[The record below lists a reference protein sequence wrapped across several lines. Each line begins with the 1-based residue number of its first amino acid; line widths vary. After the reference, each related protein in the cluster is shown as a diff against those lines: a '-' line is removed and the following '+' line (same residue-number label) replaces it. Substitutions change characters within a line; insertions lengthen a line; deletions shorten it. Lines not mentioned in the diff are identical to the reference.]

1 MGFGFRFR
9 VAIGWRQDHVAG
21 VMIEALKKALL
32 AGLGAA
38 VITKEKAED
47 ALSEWVRQGKVTAD
61 EAKEMSARLAD
72 QGKVEFEG
80 AAHEMQRVMKDL
92 LEQAGVGQK
101 ERLVSIEKRL
111 LAVEIEMANLTAR
124 VRNQPLQ

>member
-1 MGFGFRFR
+1 
-9 VAIGWRQDHVAG
+9 
-21 VMIEALKKALL
+21 MIEALKKALL